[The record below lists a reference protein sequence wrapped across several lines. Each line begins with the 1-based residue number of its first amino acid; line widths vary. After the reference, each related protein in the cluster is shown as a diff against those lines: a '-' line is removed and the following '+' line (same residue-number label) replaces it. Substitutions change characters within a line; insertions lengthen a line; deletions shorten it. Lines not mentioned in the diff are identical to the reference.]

1 MHPTYGIA
9 VNPDGTLP
17 WSWVQ
22 QQCEQARSYWVC
34 TTRADGRPPPVWG
47 LWLDDA
53 VAFSTHPDTVKA
65 RNFSSRQD
73 TVIHLDSG
81 DDVVILEGRVTRLD
95 ESQHARF
102 TDLYDDKYGYRPS
115 PDQVGG
121 GGFLLRPERV
131 LAWREVDFATS
142 ATRFRA

>member
-1 MHPTYGIA
+1 LFGHALDVG
-9 VNPDGTLP
+9 
-17 WSWVQ
+17 
-22 QQCEQARSYWVC
+22 CERTDQM
-34 TTRADGRPPPVWG
+34 
-47 LWLDDA
+47 

-73 TVIHLDSG
+73 TVIHLESG
-81 DDVVILEGRVTRLD
+81 DDVVILEGRVSRLD
-95 ESQHARF
+95 ESLHARF
-102 TDLYDDKYGYRPS
+102 TDLYDDKYGHRPS

-131 LAWREVDFATS
+131 LAWREADFATS